1 MHKVVLLLLLSIVI
15 ATSVTIHGQQRQ
27 DPPWLKEFVNKRI
40 VYQVP
45 GMKNVQVKRNLIYK
59 RAGDRGLEMDVYSPR
74 ASRGR
79 LAAVLFIHGGRI
91 PPNLLTT
98 PKDWAVYV
106 SLGELMAASAF
117 VGVTFNHRFHTWES
131 LADSQSDVM
140 DAVKYVR
147 DNAATLGIDSERI
160 VLWGISAGGI
170 FLSQPL
176 RDRPAFI
183 SCLIAY
189 YAQLDL
195 RDSRRSA
202 PTSVTDQTL
211 RDFSPVYY
219 LEKDGKGIPP
229 VLLARAGLDSAELN
243 AGMDRFAQLGLSKNL
258 TLDLLNH
265 PTGHHGFDIE
275 DDNDRSREILKR
287 TIEFIRNHSQ
297 GTK

>member
-1 MHKVVLLLLLSIVI
+1 MLKVILLLSIVV
-15 ATSVTIHGQQRQ
+15 ATSLPTYGQQRQ
-27 DPPWLKEFVNKRI
+27 DPPWLKLFVNKRV
-40 VYQVP
+40 VYQIP
-45 GMKNVQVKRNLIYK
+45 GMKNVRVKKNLIYK
-59 RAGDRGLEMDVYSPR
+59 RVGDRGLEMDVYAPR
-74 ASRGR
+74 LSRER
-79 LAAVLFIHGGRI
+79 MPAVLFIHGGRV

-106 SLGELMAASAF
+106 SFGELMAASGF

-131 LADSQSDVM
+131 LADSQADVM
-140 DAVKYVR
+140 DAIKYVR
-147 DNAATLGIDSERI
+147 DNAATLGVDSERI
-160 VLWGISAGGI
+160 ILWGISAGGI

-176 RDRPAFI
+176 RDHPAFI

-202 PTSVTDQTL
+202 PSTVTDQTL

-219 LEKDGKGIPP
+219 LEQDGKGIPP
-229 VLLARAGLDSAELN
+229 LLLARAGLDSAELN
-243 AGMDRFAQLGLSKNL
+243 AGMDRFAQLALSKNL

-275 DDNDRSREILKR
+275 DNNERSREILKR
-287 TIEFIRNHSQ
+287 TIDFIKTHSRRP
-297 GTK
+297 